1 MTYANAK
8 QAIRVTTLGLAVLAI
23 TLWGDDAKKT
33 ARGVGHPRLADSLL
47 VKAAEPVEG
56 SEPEEGRFQPAALD
70 PAIAFAVETAEDGTR
85 FLMIRYRSEGAGGIR
100 LKLQR
105 FSLPEDARVFLYDSQ
120 GRGEAVVFGP
130 FTKLGPNG
138 DGEFWT
144 PAISGPEAVLELQFG
159 SLDIADLPF
168 AVSEIEVLGGD
179 RLRALQIAEQESRFE
194 RERQQAARE
203 ENAPQRRR
211 SIFRGVILEHS
222 VEENKA
228 MFEGDI
234 VLGTADELVDAGE
247 AKPSTVDKAGL
258 VISGANYR
266 WPGGVV
272 PYVVDPDMPD
282 VARITNAIAHWNQQ
296 LAGNL
301 RLVLRTTEND
311 YINIQRV
318 AAGCSAYVGRIGG
331 AQGVFIS
338 DACSTGNVIH
348 EIGHAVGLWHEQGR
362 EDRDSKVKINW
373 ANISSSASFNFTQN
387 ISDGDDA
394 GAYDYGSI
402 MHYGAYAFSINGL
415 PTIETIPPGI
425 PIGQRNAL
433 SAGDVAAVKS
443 IYPASGTGGATGST
457 TTPPT
462 TPPAPPPVVS
472 RTVTLNSNPQGLRLV
487 LDGTEVVTPFSTTF
501 ADDTAHTLAASSPQ
515 TLSGVSYNFTGW
527 TDGATQSSRSFT
539 VKGSNVF
546 FTATFAAVV
555 KRTLTLSTTP
565 AGMQLSVNGAP
576 VVTPYSNTFNDG
588 TQVTLT
594 AAASQAFEGT
604 PYNFAGWSDGGT
616 QTSRTVTLSNN
627 ITLIASYAEAVP
639 VAPTTR
645 AVTFA
650 SSPGGLRL
658 FVNGWTT
665 VTPFVYNF
673 AEGTNH
679 TVSAPPQQMAA
690 GILYNFSAWT
700 DGNTQPT
707 RAFTVGRADLVF
719 SAVYVAATAPVTSGP
734 TLRTVNF
741 DTAPS
746 GLRLTVDG
754 QVVTT
759 PFTATWADG
768 TTHTVTA
775 ADQNSGP
782 VSYSFS
788 GWSDGTQNGTRTI
801 VVSGSALFYQA
812 TFALHAGNTPVLLT
826 TNPFGRTL
834 TLDGQPVNTPYA
846 TIWAA
851 GTTRTLAAS
860 DQATATGSRFKFSSW
875 SDGSTSP
882 SRTLTA
888 GSSPIAL
895 GANFM
900 MEHLVTAAPGV
911 TFDPP
916 SPSGYY
922 PEQAI
927 VTLST
932 QVPAGMCFLGWT
944 GLTATSPVTRLTVT
958 RPISVTPQ
966 FAVGAA
972 KVTPVT
978 VPTVWS
984 GGPVTFNAN
993 GGGCPVTAS
1002 SNVWWARV
1010 FQVSPTQVVFWIDQ
1024 NRDPWTRTALL
1035 TIAGVTYTYTQSGFG
1050 VQ

>member
-1 MTYANAK
+1 MTFANVK
-8 QAIRVTTLGLAVLAI
+8 QAIRVTSLALTVLSLS
-23 TLWGDDAKKT
+23 LWGDETGKKS
-33 ARGVGHPRLADSLL
+33 ARGVGHPRLADSL
-47 VKAAEPVEG
+47 VVAAGGPVEG
-56 SEPEEGRFQPAALD
+56 SEPDESRFEPAALD

-85 FLMIRYRSEGAGGIR
+85 FLMIRYRAEGAEGLR
-100 LKLQR
+100 LRLQR

-130 FTKLGPNG
+130 FTKLGPNA

-194 RERQQAARE
+194 REREETARA
-203 ENAPQRRR
+203 ENAPQLRR
-211 SIFRGVILEHS
+211 SVFRGVILEHE
-222 VEENKA
+222 VTENKA

-234 VLGTADELVDAGE
+234 VLGAADELVEAGE

-258 VISGANYR
+258 VIAGANYR
-266 WPGGVV
+266 WPGGAV
-272 PYVVDPDMPD
+272 PYVLDPNFPD
-282 VARITNAIAHWNQQ
+282 PARITNAIAHWNQQ
-296 LAGNL
+296 LSGHL
-301 RLVLRTTEND
+301 RLVTRTTEND

-318 AAGCSAYVGRIGG
+318 SAGCSAYVGRIGG

-373 ANISSSASFNFTQN
+373 PNISSSASFNFTQN
-387 ISDGDDA
+387 INDGDDA

-415 PTIETIPPGI
+415 PTIETIPAGI

-443 IYPASGTGGATGST
+443 IYPATGTGGVTGST
-457 TTPPT
+457 TTPPP
-462 TPPAPPPVVS
+462 PPAVVS

-487 LDGTEVVTPFSTTF
+487 LDGTQVVTPFSTTF
-501 ADDTAHTLAASSPQ
+501 ADGTSHTLAASSPQ
-515 TLSGVSYNFTGW
+515 SLNSVSYNFTGW
-527 TDGATQSSRSFT
+527 TDGATQTSRTFT
-539 VKGSNVF
+539 VQGSNIF

-555 KRTLTLSTTP
+555 KRTLTLNTTP
-565 AGMQLSVNGAP
+565 AGMQLSVNGTP
-576 VVTPYSNTFNDG
+576 VVTPYSTTFSDG
-588 TQVTLT
+588 AQVTLT

-604 PYNFAGWSDGGT
+604 PYNFAGWSDGGA
-616 QTSRTVTLSNN
+616 QASRTVTMSNN
-627 ITLIASYAEAVP
+627 VTLTASYAEAVP

-645 AVTFA
+645 ALTVA

-658 FVNGWTT
+658 LVNGWTT
-665 VTPFVYNF
+665 VTPFVYDF

-679 TVSAPPQQMAA
+679 TVSAPPQQMAG
-690 GILYNFSAWT
+690 GIMYNFSAWA
-700 DGNTQPT
+700 DGSTQPT
-707 RAFTVGRADLVF
+707 RSFTMGRADLVF
-719 SAVYVAATAPVTSGP
+719 SAIYVSASAPVTSGP

-759 PFTATWADG
+759 PHTATWADG

-775 ADQNSGP
+775 ADQNSGS
-782 VSYSFS
+782 VSYNFS

-801 VVSGSALFYQA
+801 VVSANALSYQA
-812 TFALHAGNTPVLLT
+812 TFALHAGKTPVLLT

-834 TLDGQPVNTPYA
+834 TLDGQAVTTPYA
-846 TIWAA
+846 AIWAA
-851 GTTRTLAAS
+851 GTTRTLAAP
-860 DQATATGSRFKFSSW
+860 DQATASGSRFRFSSW
-875 SDGSTSP
+875 SDGSTAP

-888 GSSPIAL
+888 GFHPIAL

-900 MEHLVTAAPGV
+900 MEHQVTATAGV
-911 TFDPP
+911 TLEPA
-916 SPSGYY
+916 SPSGFY
-922 PEQAI
+922 PEQAV
-927 VTLST
+927 VTLSAK
-932 QVPAGMCFLGWT
+932 VPAGMCFLGWT
-944 GLTATSPVTRLTVT
+944 GLTSTSPVTRVTVT
-958 RPISVTPQ
+958 RPLAVAPQ
-966 FAVGAA
+966 FAAGAA

-978 VPTVWS
+978 VPTAWN
-984 GGPVTFNAN
+984 GGPATFQAN

-1002 SNVWWARV
+1002 SNVWWVRV
-1010 FQVSPTQVVFWIDQ
+1010 HQLSPTQVVFWIDQ
-1024 NRDPWTRTALL
+1024 NRDPWNRTAML
-1035 TIAGVTYTYTQSGFG
+1035 TVAGVTFQYTQSGHG
-1050 VQ
+1050 VD